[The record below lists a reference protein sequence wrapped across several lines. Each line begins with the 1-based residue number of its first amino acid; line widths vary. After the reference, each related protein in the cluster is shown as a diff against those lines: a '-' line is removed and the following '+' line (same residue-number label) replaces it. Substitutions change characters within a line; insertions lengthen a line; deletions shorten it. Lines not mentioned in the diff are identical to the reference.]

1 MELKWLKDFIAL
13 SDFGSFS
20 KAADAR
26 FVTQPAFSRRIR
38 SLENWLGV
46 ALVNRD
52 SLPTTLTSEGRDFV
66 NEAQRLCR
74 EMEDIRTR
82 LQSKKSGQSLVFL
95 AQHSTAVSFF
105 PAWIHTLGPLV
116 GDTLVKL
123 VPGNVH
129 ALNESFLA
137 GAGDFMLTFGSQ
149 TIESPQLKRNSQC
162 IQVGTD
168 TLVPVSAPDDKGYP
182 LHHFKEGKPCR
193 LLAYPDE
200 TYLGNLVKQSAI
212 ANIPSH
218 YRFDIVCE
226 NEMAEGLKAMAKQ
239 GFGAT
244 WLPSSLIKQELAE
257 QKLVILNAPFPSLGL
272 RILLYRNRHS
282 SKPETKQF
290 WDYLMELYGQE

>member
-13 SDFGSFS
+13 NDYGSFS
-20 KAADAR
+20 KAAEAR

-52 SLPTTLTSEGRDFV
+52 SLPTTLTDEGRCFV
-66 NEAQRLCR
+66 EEAQRLCH

-82 LQSKKSGQSLVFL
+82 LQTQKSGRSLVFL

-105 PAWIHTLGPLV
+105 PAWIHTLSPLI
-116 GDTLVKL
+116 GDMLVKL
-123 VPGNVH
+123 VPGNIH

-137 GAGDFMLTFGSQ
+137 GSGDFMLTFGSQ
-149 TIESPQLKRNSQC
+149 ALDSPQIKRNSQC

-168 TLVPVSAPDDKGYP
+168 TLVPVSAPNDQGYP
-182 LHHFKEGKPCR
+182 LHSFGEGKPCR
-193 LLAYPDE
+193 LLAFPEE
-200 TYLGNLVKQSAI
+200 TYLGNLIKQSAI
-212 ANIPSH
+212 ANIPSQ
-218 YRFDIVCE
+218 YRFDVVCE

-244 WLPSSLIKQELAE
+244 WLPSSLIKEELAN
-257 QKLVILNAPFPSLGL
+257 QQLVILNAPFPTLDL
-272 RILLYRNRHS
+272 RILLYRNRHG
-282 SKPETKQF
+282 SKPEAEQF
-290 WDYLMELYGQE
+290 WHYLMELYGQE

>member
-13 SDFGSFS
+13 HESGSFS
-20 KAADAR
+20 KAAEAR

-52 SLPTTLTSEGRDFV
+52 SLPTTLTEEGRLFV
-66 NEAQRLCR
+66 DDAQRLCN
-74 EMEDIRTR
+74 EMDAIRAR
-82 LQSKKSGQSLVFL
+82 LQSRKNSHSLIFL

-105 PAWIHTLGPLV
+105 PSWIQTLSPLV

-123 VPGNVH
+123 VPGNIH
-129 ALNESFLA
+129 TLNESFLA
-137 GAGDFMLTFGSQ
+137 GSGDFMLTFGSQ
-149 TIESPQLKRNSQC
+149 EFDNPQVKRTSLC

-168 TLVPVSAPDDKGYP
+168 TLVPVSAPDEYGYP
-182 LHHFKEGKPCR
+182 LHTFSEGKSCR
-193 LLAYPDE
+193 LLAFPDE
-200 TYLGNLVKQSAI
+200 TYLGSLIKKSAI
-212 ANIPSH
+212 ANIPGR
-218 YRFDIVCE
+218 YRFDLVCE

-257 QKLVILNAPFPSLGL
+257 QKLVILSAPFPTLEL

-282 SKPETKQF
+282 NKPEVERF
-290 WDYLMELYGQE
+290 WQYLKELYGQE